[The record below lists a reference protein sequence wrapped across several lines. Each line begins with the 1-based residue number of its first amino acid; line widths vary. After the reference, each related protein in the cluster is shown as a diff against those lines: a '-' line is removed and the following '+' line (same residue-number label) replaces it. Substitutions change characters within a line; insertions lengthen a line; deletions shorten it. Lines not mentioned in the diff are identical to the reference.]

1 MNEEISKENRRVL
14 ACFEGI
20 DFSQDTGP
28 LIKSFFPR
36 TELVV
41 RPEESTGA
49 ARGTQETDGTDMA
62 EQTGF
67 DAVLTFR
74 TQPESFAISF
84 DGEPY
89 CNEKV
94 VFSAIEEKEKNADNI
109 NDKGLSDGCRMSV
122 EKLRHRDYRNQL
134 LRALYRMLSEK
145 TGKTLPWG
153 ILTGVRPT
161 KLCFERLEK
170 NMIGNISFM
179 KDTYYCSPKKAGIAQ
194 MIAGREL
201 QLLRN
206 MDYKNGYSLY
216 VGFPFCP
223 SICNYCSF
231 GSHPIGRFSE
241 LVEPYIEALLKEI
254 DGCCGLISDKRL
266 QTVYFGGGTP
276 TAVSCEQLQRVI
288 RRVKERFDFSDVSEF
303 TVEAGR
309 PDSIDIEKLQ
319 MLKSEGVTRISI
331 NPQSMR
337 QKTLDIIGRKH
348 TVEQTAEAFRMA
360 REVGFDNINMDLIAG
375 LSGECLEDMKYTLEE
390 VGKLDPDSITVHTL
404 ALKRAARLSTEKESF
419 AGLEAREVPEMVECA
434 ADFCMERGYNP
445 YYLYRQKNMTENLEN
460 VGYARQ
466 GKEGLYNILI
476 MEEQQMIL
484 ALGAGAS
491 SKFTDYR
498 YFEEKRESGRRFGR
512 VENVKNVREYIE
524 RIDEMI
530 RRKFEFMGK

>member
-1 MNEEISKENRRVL
+1 MEMKEDFSDKKEKTKVTV
-14 ACFEGI
+14 CFCGI

-28 LIKSFFPR
+28 LIKSFFPGAEIEVTNPEKNSDINLAEIKNENCG
-36 TELVV
+36 TESIIIGFVTDDESFSISYNC
-41 RPEESTGA
+41 EEYCTEQVLFDTSDDA
-49 ARGTQETDGTDMA
+49 MEQETSDMR
-62 EQTGF
+62 G
-67 DAVLTFR
+67 
-74 TQPESFAISF
+74 
-84 DGEPY
+84 
-89 CNEKV
+89 
-94 VFSAIEEKEKNADNI
+94 
-109 NDKGLSDGCRMSV
+109 RMSE
-122 EKLRHRDYRNQL
+122 EKLRHRDYKNQL
-134 LRALYRMLSEK
+134 LRALYRMLHEK
-145 TGKTLPWG
+145 TGRTLPWG

-170 NMIGNISFM
+170 NMVGNISFM
-179 KDTYYCSPKKAGIAQ
+179 KDVYYCSPKKAGIAQ

-201 QLLRN
+201 ELLRK

-231 GSHPIGRFSE
+231 GSHPIGRFSD

-254 DGCCGLISDKRL
+254 DGCYNLIPDKKL

-288 RRVKERFDFSDVSEF
+288 RRVKERFDFSNVCEF

-309 PDSIDIEKLQ
+309 PDSIDLEKLQ
-319 MLKSEGVTRISI
+319 MLRAEGVTRISI

-337 QKTLDIIGRKH
+337 QNTLDIIGRKH
-348 TVEQTAEAFRMA
+348 TVEQTVDAFMLA
-360 REVGFDNINMDLIAG
+360 RETGFDNINMDLIAG
-375 LSGECLEDMKYTLEE
+375 LSGENIDDMKYTLDE
-390 VGKLDPDSITVHTL
+390 VGRLNPDSITVHTL
-404 ALKRAARLSTEKESF
+404 ALKRAARLTTEKESF
-419 AGLEAREVPEMVECA
+419 IGLEASDVPEMVEYA
-434 ADFCMERGYNP
+434 ADFCMEREYKP

-460 VGYARQ
+460 VGYARK

-498 YFEEKRESGRRFGR
+498 YFEEKRENGRRFGR
-512 VENVKNVREYIE
+512 VENVKSVREYID

-530 RRKFEFMGK
+530 LRKKDFMG